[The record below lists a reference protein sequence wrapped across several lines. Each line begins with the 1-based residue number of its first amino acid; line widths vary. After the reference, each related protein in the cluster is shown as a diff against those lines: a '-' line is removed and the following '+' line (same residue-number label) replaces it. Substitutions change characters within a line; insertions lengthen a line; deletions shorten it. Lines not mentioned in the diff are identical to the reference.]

1 MEAPSIISF
10 QNMFD
15 IGTKLRKKIENFSIN
30 NKYVFCLTR
39 NDINDMVYYFIFLD
53 DLVAMQCTI
62 LHWDASSLEIGH

>member
-1 MEAPSIISF
+1 MSF